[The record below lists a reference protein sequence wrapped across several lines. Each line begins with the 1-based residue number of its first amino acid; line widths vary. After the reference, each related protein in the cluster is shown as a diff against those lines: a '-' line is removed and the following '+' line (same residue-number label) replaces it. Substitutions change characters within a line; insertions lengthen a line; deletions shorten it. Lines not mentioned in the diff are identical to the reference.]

1 LAAEPTGIDAWQEIA
16 AWRVPMPKAKVLSG
30 AELEAGGVRCALF
43 GVRIPPSTAADVLEF
58 LEAYIKACGRYFS
71 ISCE

>member
-1 LAAEPTGIDAWQEIA
+1 
-16 AWRVPMPKAKVLSG
+16 MPKAKVLSG